1 VNQGEQQVGLGMR
14 VHARRWVLVA
24 LALAISPAAL
34 AQDVDPTSRQNV
46 VGSGIGD
53 RAGIEAKRQ
62 QLFQQMLGDPSNL
75 DLAFAYAAL
84 SEQVGDLEAAIST
97 LERMLVFAPGLPRLQ
112 FELGVLYYRLG
123 SWSTA
128 RSYFTTVMQQPV
140 VPDDVRN
147 QIGAYMA
154 QIASREEGNQ
164 SFGEVGA
171 GLRYQTN
178 ANAGPDSPFVDIGG
192 IEFELDPGALGA
204 EDTNAYV
211 TARFHNSMDLASQG
225 DRFDID
231 VSAYG
236 ALYREEHQLNT
247 GVIDV
252 KFGPNYNL
260 AAIGIDNARLA
271 LHGDFGAA
279 ILSGDPYIASAGFGA
294 DFIATLDARTR
305 LTLSA
310 EARHEE
316 YYDSDLRPNSS
327 DRSGQRYTGGAR
339 IDYLVTP
346 DVALFTLLDSTR
358 TVAAVDYLSSWK
370 VGASAGV
377 IFSFKGPGDGN
388 APWSITTSAGVDRE
402 VADANDPVISPADAE
417 AKNTGYLSAG
427 LIVPVGESF
436 TLNSSITYSISESN
450 YDLSN
455 YDNTAVSVGVSKRF

>member
-1 VNQGEQQVGLGMR
+1 MLR
-14 VHARRWVLVA
+14 VHARRWLWVA
-24 LALAISPAAL
+24 MVLAITPTAL
-34 AQDVDPTSRQNV
+34 AQNVDPTSRQNV
-46 VGSGIGD
+46 VGSGVAD
-53 RAGIEAKRQ
+53 RASIEAKRQ

-75 DLAFAYAAL
+75 DLAFQYAAL

-128 RSYFTTVMQQPV
+128 KSYFTTVVQQPI
-140 VPDDVRN
+140 VPDDIRN

-154 QIASREEGNQ
+154 QIETREQGSQ
-164 SFGEVGA
+164 SFGEVGV

-192 IEFELDPGALGA
+192 IEFELDAGALGA
-204 EDTNAYV
+204 PDTNGYV
-211 TARFHNSMDLASQG
+211 TARFHNSIDLASQG

-236 ALYREEHQLNT
+236 ALYKNETQLNT
-247 GVIDV
+247 GVIDLR
-252 KFGPNYNL
+252 FGPNYNL

-271 LHGDFGAA
+271 LHGEVSAA
-279 ILSGDPYIASAGFGA
+279 ILSGDPYIASAGVGA
-294 DFIATLDARTR
+294 DFISTLDARTR

-310 EARHEE
+310 DARHEE
-316 YYDSDLRPNSS
+316 YFDSDLRPNSS

-339 IDYLVTP
+339 IDYLLTP
-346 DVALFTLLDSTR
+346 DVAVFTLLESTR
-358 TVAAVDYLSSWK
+358 TIASVDYLSSWK
-370 VGASAGV
+370 VGASGGV
-377 IFSFKGPGDGN
+377 IFSMK
-388 APWSITTSAGVDRE
+388 APTGGKDPWALTASAGIDRE
-402 VADANDPVISPADAE
+402 VADANDPVISTDVE
-417 AKNTGYLSAG
+417 VKDTGYISAG

-436 TLNSSITYSISESN
+436 TLNSNVTYSISQSN

-455 YDNTAVSVGVSKRF
+455 FDNTAVSVGLSKRF

>member
-1 VNQGEQQVGLGMR
+1 MLR
-14 VHARRWVLVA
+14 VHARLWLGIA
-24 LALAISPAAL
+24 LSLALVPAAQ
-34 AQDVDPTSRQNV
+34 AQNVDATSRQNV
-46 VGSGIGD
+46 VGSGTTD
-53 RAGIEAKRQ
+53 RAGIESRRQ
-62 QLFQQMLGDPSNL
+62 QLFQRMLGDPSNL
-75 DLAFAYAAL
+75 DLAFEYAAL

-128 RSYFTTVMQQPV
+128 KSYFTTVMEQPV

-147 QIGAYMA
+147 SIGAYMA
-154 QIASREEGNQ
+154 QIETREQGSQ
-164 SFGEVGA
+164 SFGEVGV

-178 ANAGPDSPFVDIGG
+178 ANAGPDSPFIDIGG

-204 EDTNAYV
+204 ADTNGYV
-211 TARFHNSMDLASQG
+211 TARFHNSMDLAGQG

-236 ALYREEHQLNT
+236 ALYRNEDQLNT
-247 GVIDV
+247 GVIDL

-271 LHGDFGAA
+271 LHGSVGAA
-279 ILSGDPYIASAGFGA
+279 VLSGQPYIASAGFGA
-294 DFIATLDARTR
+294 DYITTLDARTR

-310 EARHEE
+310 DARHEE
-316 YYDSDLRPNSS
+316 YFDSDLRPNSS
-327 DRSGQRYTGGAR
+327 DRTGQRYTGGAR
-339 IDYLVTP
+339 IDYMLTP
-346 DVALFTLLDSTR
+346 DVALFTLLEATR
-358 TVAAVDYLSSWK
+358 TAAAVDYLSSWK
-370 VGASAGV
+370 ASASGGVTVSVGSPTGSKEDWLLTASAGV
-377 IFSFKGPGDGN
+377 E
-388 APWSITTSAGVDRE
+388 RE
-402 VADANDPVISPADAE
+402 MADANDPMISPDAE
-417 AKNTGYLSAG
+417 VKNTGFLSAG

-436 TLNSSITYSISESN
+436 VLNSSVTYSISDSN

>member
-1 VNQGEQQVGLGMR
+1 MLR
-14 VHARRWVLVA
+14 VHARLWVCIALS
-24 LALAISPAAL
+24 LALVPAAQ
-34 AQDVDPTSRQNV
+34 AQNVDATSRQNV
-46 VGSGIGD
+46 VGSGTAD
-53 RAGIEAKRQ
+53 RASIESRRQ
-62 QLFQQMLGDPSNL
+62 QLFQRMLGDPSNL
-75 DLAFAYAAL
+75 ELAFEYAAL

-128 RSYFTTVMQQPV
+128 KSYFTTVMQQPI

-147 QIGAYMA
+147 SIGAYMA
-154 QIASREEGNQ
+154 QIETREQGTR
-164 SFGEVGA
+164 SFGEVGI

-204 EDTNAYV
+204 ADTNGYV
-211 TARFHNSMDLASQG
+211 TARFHNSMDLAGQG

-236 ALYREEHQLNT
+236 ALYRNEDQLNT
-247 GVIDV
+247 GVIDL

-271 LHGDFGAA
+271 LHGNISAA
-279 ILSGDPYIASAGFGA
+279 ILSGDPYVASAGFGA
-294 DFIATLDARTR
+294 DFISTLDARTR

-310 EARHEE
+310 DARHEE
-316 YYDSDLRPNSS
+316 YFDSDLRPNSS
-327 DRSGQRYTGGAR
+327 DRTGQRYTGGAR
-339 IDYLVTP
+339 VDYMLTP
-346 DVALFTLLDSTR
+346 DVALFTLLESTR
-358 TVAAVDYLSSWK
+358 TVASVDYLSSWK
-370 VGASAGV
+370 AGV
-377 IFSFKGPGDGN
+377 SGGVLV
-388 APWSITTSAGVDRE
+388 SIGSPTGSKEDWMLTTSAGIERE
-402 VADANDPVISPADAE
+402 VADANDPMISPDAE
-417 AKNTGYLSAG
+417 VKNTGYLSAG

-436 TLNSSITYSISESN
+436 VLNSSVTYSISESN

>member
-1 VNQGEQQVGLGMR
+1 MLR
-14 VHARRWVLVA
+14 VHARLWVG
-24 LALAISPAAL
+24 LALSLALVPAAH
-34 AQDVDPTSRQNV
+34 AQNVDPTSRQNV
-46 VGSGIGD
+46 VGSGVAD
-53 RAGIEAKRQ
+53 RASLESQRQ
-62 QLFQQMLGDPSNL
+62 QLFQRMLADPSNL
-75 DLAFAYAAL
+75 DLAFKYAAL

-128 RSYFTTVMQQPV
+128 KSYFTTVMQQPV
-140 VPDDVRN
+140 IPDDVRN
-147 QIGAYMA
+147 SIGAYMA
-154 QIASREEGNQ
+154 QIETREQGSQ
-164 SFGEVGA
+164 SFGEVGV

-204 EDTNAYV
+204 PDTNAYV
-211 TARFHNSMDLASQG
+211 TARFHNSMDLAGQG

-236 ALYREEHQLNT
+236 ALYRQEDQLNT

-271 LHGDFGAA
+271 LHGEVSAA

-294 DFIATLDARTR
+294 DFISTLDARTR
-305 LTLSA
+305 LTISA
-310 EARHEE
+310 DARHEE
-316 YYDSDLRPNSS
+316 YFDSDFRPNSS
-327 DRSGQRYTGGAR
+327 DRSGQRYTGSVR
-339 IDYLVTP
+339 IDYMLTP
-346 DVALFTLLDSTR
+346 DVAMFTLLDSTR
-358 TVAAVDYLSSWK
+358 TVASVDYLSSWK
-370 VGASAGV
+370 AGASTGV
-377 IFSFKGPGDGN
+377 VFNMKSPTGGKE
-388 APWSITTSAGVDRE
+388 PWAITTSAGLDRE
-402 VADANDPVISPADAE
+402 IADAADPMISTDAE
-417 AKNTGYLSAG
+417 VKDTAYLSAG

-436 TLNSSITYSISESN
+436 VLNSSITYSVSQSN

-455 YDNTAVSVGVSKRF
+455 YDNTAVSVGLSKRF